1 MKDRKLKILS
11 SLWQLLQTQGQTA
24 IVAIIIPTIS
34 LTTIEEGA
42 EVTTTIDKVEEEEFP
57 TLHRINSTNSHII
70 NFLVQ
75 N

>member
-11 SLWQLLQTQGQTA
+11 SLWQLLQTQGQTT

-57 TLHRINSTNSHII
+57 TLHRINTM
-70 NFLVQ
+70 
-75 N
+75 